1 MGDVKK
7 TEEQLREEIAQ
18 EFNWTEEDNE
28 EQIDKVLEL
37 KKDRYA
43 ATQAK
48 KKAQEE
54 ANLLKKGKDFYKSQ
68 IKSKEDKSQL
78 SKKENKEILPLED
91 RTYLLTK
98 GYSRTEL
105 RHLEKVMQITGKK
118 WEKAVADNLFTTFK
132 TENDAI
138 IKRRGSQL
146 EASHG
151 GGSIS
156 KAEQDKLVEKFSKD
170 LPKDFRP
177 SKK

>member
-7 TEEQLREEIAQ
+7 TEEQLREEIVQ
-18 EFNWTEEDNE
+18 EFNWTEEDNK

-48 KKAQEE
+48 RKAQEE

-68 IKSKEDKSQL
+68 IKSKEDK
-78 SKKENKEILPLED
+78 KPKGEEVLPLED
-91 RTYLLTK
+91 RTYLLAK

-105 RHLEKVMQITGKK
+105 RHLGKVIQITGKK
-118 WEKAVADNLFTTFK
+118 WEKAITDNMFTTFK
-132 TENDAI
+132 RENDSL

-177 SKK
+177 AKK